1 MDNPSGQE
9 TTMPITERTRSVI
22 NITPAPTFN
31 QLGILVLDGSGSMK
45 ESISD
50 GITKAQAVDT
60 AVREIF
66 GRLRR
71 STKAKN
77 FSLSVVTFD
86 QNAQLHTPVTPATEV
101 DDNGNYDPAENHG
114 GGTNIATGLLE
125 AKRVAGEFLR
135 SAPRGVP
142 TSVVIVL
149 MSDGRDGDGG
159 VGDPEATR
167 HIAEDI
173 KQNPAITICST
184 YFAGEDARV
193 PQEEEN
199 LRFLASNPAKNYRP
213 AYDLE
218 SLRNFFFGSLST

>member
-1 MDNPSGQE
+1 
-9 TTMPITERTRSVI
+9 MPERPRNVI
-22 NITPAPTFN
+22 NITPPPTFN

-66 GRLRR
+66 GRLRD
-71 STKAKN
+71 SKKAKN

-86 QNAQLHTPVTPATEV
+86 ENAQLHTPVTPATEV
-101 DDNGNYDPAENHG
+101 DKDGDYDPTENHG
-114 GGTNIATGLLE
+114 GATNIATGLLE

-142 TSVVIVL
+142 TSVIIVL

-159 VGDPEATR
+159 IGDPEETR
-167 HIAEDI
+167 RIAEDI
-173 KQNPAITICST
+173 KQNQAITICST
-184 YFAGEDARV
+184 YFAGENARV
-193 PQEEEN
+193 AKEEEN
-199 LRFLASNPAKNYRP
+199 LKLLASNPVANYKP
-213 AYDLE
+213 AYDIE

>member
-1 MDNPSGQE
+1 MINE
-9 TTMPITERTRSVI
+9 KRRNVI
-22 NITPAPTFN
+22 NVTPAPTFN
-31 QLGILVLDGSGSMK
+31 QLGILVLDGSGSMN
-45 ESISD
+45 EPISD
-50 GITKAQAVDT
+50 ENTKAQAVNK

-86 QNAQLHTPVTPATEV
+86 QNAQLHTPVTAATDV
-101 DDNGNYDPAENHG
+101 DENGNYDPTQNHG
-114 GGTNIATGLLE
+114 GATNIATGLLE

-142 TSVVIVL
+142 TTVVIVL

-159 VGDPEATR
+159 VGDPAETLR
-167 HIAEDI
+167 IAEDI
-173 KQNPAITICST
+173 KRNQAITICST
-184 YFAGEDARV
+184 YFAGEGARI

-199 LRFLASNPAKNYRP
+199 LKLLASNSASNYKP